1 MNKLYGILKNSKKV
15 WGMPFSK
22 RNENVILLIFL
33 TIFATLI
40 INIIIYGYQLL
51 SKSVSIEISEDDKKL
66 GIKKKIVEDNIDK
79 GHDVANIVLLGIDGK
94 GFFGNARSD
103 SIIIVSL
110 DRKNNSMKLTSI
122 LRDTYIH
129 IPRKGMD
136 KLGHAYAYGGSELAI
151 KTINQNFNMD
161 IKDFITVDFA
171 GFEKIIDVIGGV
183 EIELSP
189 SEANYIKVDS
199 SGKQLL
205 NGEKAL
211 KYSRIRKIGNADYER
226 TERQRIILEEAF
238 KKIIVMNITEYP
250 KLLDTFLP
258 FVKTSLSKIQ
268 MLSLGIEI
276 IRYKIK
282 NIEQFRI
289 PADGYAENKMIN
301 GISYIVPVTIE
312 DNIMLLKNFLYGDEN
327 SILNN

>member
-1 MNKLYGILKNSKKV
+1 
-15 WGMPFSK
+15 MPFSK
-22 RNENVILLIFL
+22 RNENEILLIFL

-51 SKSVSIEISEDDKKL
+51 SKSVSIEISEDDEKS

-79 GHDVANIVLLGIDGK
+79 GHDVTNIVLLGIDGK
-94 GFFGNARSD
+94 GFSGNARSD

-129 IPRKGMD
+129 IPGKGMD

-161 IKDFITVDFA
+161 IKDFITVDFV
-171 GFEKIIDVIGGV
+171 GFEKIIDVIGRV

-205 NGEKAL
+205 NGEKTL

-226 TERQRIILEEAF
+226 IERQRIILEEVF

-276 IRYKIK
+276 IRSKIK
-282 NIEQFRI
+282 NIEQFHI

-301 GISYIVPVTIE
+301 GIYYVVPVTIE
-312 DNIMLLKNFLYGDEN
+312 DNIMLLKNFIYGDEN